1 MRGGGRRVLVRGAGP
16 QEQGRRVAV
25 LRPDQHP
32 MLMAG
37 GDSFLLLLSS
47 RFRRDLLLVTVE
59 LDLQDG
65 RTSTIL
71 SSPQT
76 APPNSGLEESMVTVG
91 RRGKVSPHL
100 I

>member
-1 MRGGGRRVLVRGAGP
+1 MGP
-16 QEQGRRVAV
+16 APRSRAAES
-25 LRPDQHP
+25 LCSDQTSVP

-37 GDSFLLLLSS
+37 GDSFWLLLSS
-47 RFRRDLLLVTVE
+47 CFRRDLLLVTVK

-76 APPNSGLEESMVTVG
+76 APPNSWLEESMVTVG
-91 RRGKVSPHL
+91 RRGKVSPHYL